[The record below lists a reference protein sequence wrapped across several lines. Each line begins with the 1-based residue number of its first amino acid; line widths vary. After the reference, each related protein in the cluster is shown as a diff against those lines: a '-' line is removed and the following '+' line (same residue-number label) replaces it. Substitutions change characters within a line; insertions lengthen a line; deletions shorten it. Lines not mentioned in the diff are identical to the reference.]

1 MKRNDVSVGSSTQV
15 VIVFDN
21 ATGHNKL
28 LDETTSPKRSWRKE
42 LIIKWLKR
50 HNIPLS
56 VKAAKAELI
65 ELTFSNLPEK
75 RYVTDK
81 LVAKYS
87 IAILRYHRNFPNIFS
102 LNIIPYSLPIQC
114 TM

>member
-1 MKRNDVSVGSSTQV
+1 MKRNDVSVGPSTQV

-21 ATGHNKL
+21 ATEHNKL

-42 LIIKWLKR
+42 LIIKWLKC

-56 VKAAKAELI
+56 AKAAKAGLI
-65 ELTFSNLPEK
+65 ELTFSHLPEK
-75 RYVTDK
+75 RYTTDK

-87 IAILRYHRNFPNIFS
+87 IAILRHHRNFPNISS
-102 LNIIPYSLPIQC
+102 LNITSYSLPIKH
-114 TM
+114 TI